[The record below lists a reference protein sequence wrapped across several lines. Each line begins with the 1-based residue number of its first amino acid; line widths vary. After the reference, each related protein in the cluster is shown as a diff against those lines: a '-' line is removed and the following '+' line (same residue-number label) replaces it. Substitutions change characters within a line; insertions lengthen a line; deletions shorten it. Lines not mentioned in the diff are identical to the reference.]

1 MFWRALCGGGW
12 RRRTKFYP
20 TYKKY
25 FTINLSDDGFIT
37 ITKNF
42 VESTLS
48 ISNVAIFAEIN
59 TRRSALQ
66 LSLKE
71 QAALGIF
78 FELAEEVVFKIVRF
92 ESNFEKLFG
101 YRLLPESP
109 STALDIATEFTS
121 TRVSPSTSTYFIAK
135 SIDTS
140 GIFQRLHKEINQ
152 G

>member
-1 MFWRALCGGGW
+1 
-12 RRRTKFYP
+12 
-20 TYKKY
+20 
-25 FTINLSDDGFIT
+25 
-37 ITKNF
+37 
-42 VESTLS
+42 
-48 ISNVAIFAEIN
+48 
-59 TRRSALQ
+59 
-66 LSLKE
+66 
-71 QAALGIF
+71 LGIF